1 MVTTAYEV
9 LVDWDDNGDYVGVYD
24 DISADTFQFQFRR
37 GRDYASQVSG
47 NSTAGKLTLRLNNED
62 GKYSPS
68 NASSVLAG
76 NLEVGRPIRVGR
88 GASNTYPYTFPFQFG
103 EEFVSIWTGKVESI
117 KPEPS
122 GTGLNMAVLTAVGPL
137 GYINDQVPVSEQQ
150 TDIRTDEAITFI
162 LDEVG
167 WSATQ
172 RDLAVGQ
179 TTMRRWWTDSS
190 NTITALRIVEETE
203 NGFIKEKANGDIAFE
218 SRNTRLY
225 PPYITSQATFSDA
238 SNATHTYLQLEQKDP
253 IETVINTFEA
263 LYRSYLVTGQ
273 PDLWVYPETGTD
285 SPQLAAGETRT
296 FIAEYPNNSSPPEAV
311 AVSSWMLPLQSGVD
325 VIANNA
331 ADGSGDDAS
340 SGLLIQTNAGQ
351 TNRLRIIVTNN
362 WVNPN
367 TGRPQTVWLQTLKAR
382 GTPVHL
388 KDTTLVSQSAP
399 ASVTKYG
406 ERKFTADTPFF
417 PYLAT
422 AQSWCNYQIQMYS
435 TPINIMTMT
444 FNANVSQNN
453 MDAALQLD
461 VSDRITLD
469 ATGNARLGVLE
480 DFFIEE
486 VNHSVT
492 DGGQVHM
499 VTWKL
504 SPADSGYT
512 QFWKLDTGELDST
525 TVPAY

>member
-1 MVTTAYEV
+1 M
-9 LVDWDDNGDYVGVYD
+9 
-24 DISADTFQFQFRR
+24 
-37 GRDYASQVSG
+37 
-47 NSTAGKLTLRLNNED
+47 
-62 GKYSPS
+62 
-68 NASSVLAG
+68 
-76 NLEVGRPIRVGR
+76 
-88 GASNTYPYTFPFQFG
+88 
-103 EEFVSIWTGKVESI
+103 
-117 KPEPS
+117 
-122 GTGLNMAVLTAVGPL
+122 
-137 GYINDQVPVSEQQ
+137 
-150 TDIRTDEAITFI
+150 
-162 LDEVG
+162 
-167 WSATQ
+167 
-172 RDLAVGQ
+172 
-179 TTMRRWWTDSS
+179 WTDSS

-203 NGFIKEKANGDIAFE
+203 NGYVKETANGAIAFE
-218 SRNTRLY
+218 SRNTRLSA
-225 PPYITSQATFSDA
+225 PYTTSQATFSD
-238 SNATHTYLQLEQKDP
+238 SPSATHTYLQLEQKDP

-273 PDLWVYPETGTD
+273 PDLWTYPETGTD

-325 VIANNA
+325 VVANTA
-331 ADGSGDDAS
+331 ANGSGDDAS
-340 SGLLIQTNAGQ
+340 SGLLIQTNSGQ
-351 TNRLRIIVTNN
+351 TNRLSIVITNN

-388 KDTTLVSQSAP
+388 KDTTLVSQTAS

-444 FNANVSQNN
+444 FNANISQNN
-453 MDAALQLD
+453 MNAAVELD
-461 VSDRITLD
+461 ISDRITLV
-469 ATGNARLGVLE
+469 ATGNAELGVSG

-486 VNHSVT
+486 VNHSIT
-492 DGGQVHM
+492 NGGQVHM

-512 QFWKLDTGELDST
+512 QFWKLDTGKLDST